1 MKLFQIVFLLLS
13 VLAQIAHA
21 QRSSVVIREF
31 SSADDFVKAN
41 SIRLTKPVLDALLA
55 SKKADAGR
63 DWVRDNPGKDK
74 NLLFNVFP
82 VNLSK
87 AEGKDYVVVGKKP
100 LTGADNDLFWV
111 VHSFSSKPH
120 VVLFCSALTVNLL
133 PSSHNSLHDIRCAWE
148 SPGGDGYIHDYQFD
162 GQQYVL
168 AKKTRTQ
175 RRP

>member
-13 VLAQIAHA
+13 VLAQIAYA

-74 NLLFNVFP
+74 NLLFNGFP

-100 LTGADNDLFWV
+100 LTGADNDWFWV
-111 VHSFSSKPH
+111 VHSFSSRPH
-120 VVLFCSALTVNLL
+120 VVLFCTALTVSLL
-133 PSSHNSLHDIRCAWE
+133 KSTHNSLKDVRCAWE
-148 SPGGDGYIHDYQFD
+148 SPGGDGYIDDYRFD
-162 GQQYVL
+162 GRHYAL
-168 AKKTRTQ
+168 TKRL
-175 RRP
+175 